1 MAVCGAL
8 RYFSLDDHNL
18 QSMTQRK
25 ANSFEATNTTAHGQ
39 AGLWEGT
46 TRSLQICINYHNS
59 CYWVAYW
66 HWFMSA
72 GFLPK
77 LNQKWLH
84 EGRFSVSCVCLTT
97 NLAHELRYWPVIW
110 SGKTLA
116 CRTGK
121 YLALWIPLSM
131 ISAVSLHFYVFCF
144 PFQSDPCVLHICI
157 GSFPLAHLFF
167 ESVCCTVYNYL
178 ESFLLSCYCVHAG
191 HQKTLGNLHFCC
203 DWFCS
208 MA

>member
-1 MAVCGAL
+1 MVIWGPL

-77 LNQKWLH
+77 LKQKWLH
-84 EGRFSVSCVCLTT
+84 EGCFSVSWVWLTT
-97 NLAHELRYWPVIW
+97 NLTHELRYWPVIW

-121 YLALWIPLSM
+121 YLALWISLSM
-131 ISAVSLHFYVFCF
+131 ISAVSLHFYVFFF
-144 PFQSDPCVLHICI
+144 PFSIRSMYFAYLHWFFPFGTSVLWKC
-157 GSFPLAHLFF
+157 
-167 ESVCCTVYNYL
+167 
-178 ESFLLSCYCVHAG
+178 LLYS
-191 HQKTLGNLHFCC
+191 L
-203 DWFCS
+203 
-208 MA
+208 